1 MARSRPSTRSGRCVA
16 AATNGAKIGV
26 GAACQGL
33 CSGAPTCFRAGNKSP
48 CNCFVAGTLVL
59 AGGRLKPIEEVE
71 AGDLVQARDDGTG
84 VTSLKPVLQLIGN
97 PGKHVIALTFVD
109 TLGVEERMEVTED
122 HPFMTMTG
130 WQLAAEMPLGAA
142 LKTYDGRALSLKS
155 RVDEGKQ
162 ARTYN
167 FEVAESHTYFV
178 GRSGV
183 WVHNSGP
190 CEIGSAVTT
199 GIIKSSETIGR
210 PVEAMIGGRKRF
222 LRVDIEPNGKLQIQ
236 SGTGKNSIVDFR
248 PDLSQPLAPQI
259 DSAFKRLPQSVRD
272 QLIKNAEKGLA
283 KLKETGN
290 L

>member
-1 MARSRPSTRSGRCVA
+1 VVGDA
-16 AATNGAKIGV
+16 AAAGAKISVRATRFAGETIGNSV
-26 GAACQGL
+26 GAA
-33 CSGAPTCFRAGNKSP
+33 RKNP

-59 AGGRLKPIEEVE
+59 AGGRLVPIEEVE
-71 AGDLVQARDDGTG
+71 PGDLVQARDDGTG

-97 PGKHVIALTFVD
+97 PAKHVIALTFVD
-109 TLGVEERMEVTED
+109 TLGVEERLEVTED
-122 HPFMTMTG
+122 HPFMTLTG
-130 WQLAAEMPLGAA
+130 WQLAAEMPLGTA
-142 LKTYDGRALSLKS
+142 LKTYDGRALSLQS

-178 GRSGV
+178 GRSGA

-190 CEIGSAVTT
+190 CKVGGAAPT
-199 GIIKSSETIGR
+199 GVIRSSETIGQ
-210 PVEAMIGGRKRF
+210 PVEAVIGGRKRL

-236 SGTGKNSIVDFR
+236 SGRGKESIVDFR

-259 DSAFKRLPQSVRD
+259 DSAFRRLPQSVRD
-272 QLIKNAEKGLA
+272 QLTKNAEKGVA
-283 KLKETGN
+283 RLKETGN